1 MKKEKILIDYLP
13 KKISRPL
20 QTFFEDVIVSF
31 RRKNMLKLYS
41 DFVGEGDLAF
51 DIGAYR
57 GLISDILLALGAK
70 VVIVEP
76 NPEMSAALQKKYQ
89 EKSDVT
95 VLNMGA
101 GSADCELDFHINEK
115 IPQSCT
121 FSEAFISESRYSLR
135 TWEGTVRVPV
145 AKLDT
150 LIDKYG
156 TPKFIKI
163 DVEGYEW
170 SVIQGL
176 TKKVPFITY
185 EFHREFMEDTKK
197 CAAHLSSLGDVTF
210 NYNLEL
216 NYKSTSP
223 EWLTL
228 DALFADL
235 DSRKEENLKGDIIVK
250 MA

>member
-20 QTFFEDVIVSF
+20 QTIIEDIIVKF
-31 RRKNMLKLYS
+31 RHKNMVDLYS
-41 DFVGEGDLAF
+41 NFVSKGDLAF

-57 GLISDILLALGAK
+57 GLITDVLLSIGAK
-70 VVIVEP
+70 VVALEP
-76 NPEMSAALQKKYQ
+76 NPDMFAKLQKKFRD
-89 EKSDVT
+89 KLDVT
-95 VLNMGA
+95 ILNMGA
-101 GSADCELDFHINEK
+101 GSVECELDFHINQK
-115 IPQSCT
+115 VPQSCT
-121 FSEAFISESRYSLR
+121 FSEQFISDSRYSLR
-135 TWEGTVRVPV
+135 KWENTVKVPV
-145 AKLDT
+145 TKLDT

-156 TPKFIKI
+156 IPKFIKI

-176 TKKVPFITY
+176 TKKVPFLTY

-197 CAAHLSSLGDVTF
+197 CAAHLASLGNAMF
-210 NYNLEL
+210 NYNLDL
-216 NYKSTSP
+216 NFKSTSP
-223 EWLTL
+223 EWLTM

-250 MA
+250 LT